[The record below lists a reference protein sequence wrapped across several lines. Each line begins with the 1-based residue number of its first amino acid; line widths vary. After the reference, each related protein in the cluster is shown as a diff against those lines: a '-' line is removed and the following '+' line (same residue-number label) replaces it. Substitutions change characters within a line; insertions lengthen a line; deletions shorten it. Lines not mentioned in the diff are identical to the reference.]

1 MKKGRRGNEGKNKLR
16 AIRQAIQFCWMSCRW
31 PHCISR
37 LPGEGPPPPLTA
49 LPANGEREVRGG
61 LGHGGLFTNST
72 VLLGHD
78 TASSIWPS

>member
-1 MKKGRRGNEGKNKLR
+1 
-16 AIRQAIQFCWMSCRW
+16 MSC
-31 PHCISR
+31 

-49 LPANGEREVRGG
+49 LPASGERDERGG
-61 LGHGGLFTNST
+61 LGRGGLFTNST

>member
-1 MKKGRRGNEGKNKLR
+1 M
-16 AIRQAIQFCWMSCRW
+16 
-31 PHCISR
+31 SR

-49 LPANGEREVRGG
+49 LPATGEREERGG

-78 TASSIWPS
+78 TASSIWLS